1 MNEEKQLE
9 FLDQNIK
16 VDSDFKQFFREERLH
31 EVLAN
36 TGEKNVDD
44 FLYCFQ
50 PKQITDEI
58 FYEWYSNSNEFLF
71 WAIPG
76 SIFPKLIPLATD
88 LGCVHLFNIEMGNM
102 SSHDFYY
109 LYSANGE
116 QIKKY
121 LIDVFN
127 EEDSND
133 EIYLFHSTDTEKSN
147 DIKLIDEPCDLYLK
161 SDQCTDLLDEI
172 DNCKVTY
179 KSKFIKELPK
189 TLKALPILLK

>member
-50 PKQITDEI
+50 PKQISDEI
-58 FYEWYSNSNEFLF
+58 FYEWYSNSDEFLF

-76 SIFPKLIPLATD
+76 FIALRFGYLEWKRNRQLKKDGKVKED
-88 LGCVHLFNIEMGNM
+88 L
-102 SSHDFYY
+102 
-109 LYSANGE
+109 
-116 QIKKY
+116 
-121 LIDVFN
+121 
-127 EEDSND
+127 ND
-133 EIYLFHSTDTEKSN
+133 
-147 DIKLIDEPCDLYLK
+147 
-161 SDQCTDLLDEI
+161 
-172 DNCKVTY
+172 
-179 KSKFIKELPK
+179 
-189 TLKALPILLK
+189 